1 MQFQYGTLVAA
12 IIAINES
19 FKSLGLP
26 SRFIPLVSVI
36 LGILASH
43 FFVHEETIPNMVF
56 IGVLLGL
63 SANGLFDISKVFRCK
78 NPS

>member
-19 FKSLGLP
+19 FKSLGLS

-43 FFVHEETIPNMVF
+43 FFIPEETVPNIVF
-56 IGVLLGL
+56 IGALLGL